1 MHVGVHGF
9 TNSIIVIGL
18 HATDVGTAR
27 NISGY
32 SWGVHCMSA
41 KGCVADVLRRLYHT
55 QLRAREAGRRSGALH
70 EGEKVCVRE
79 CVCVLPKAN
88 RVQINVYSFI
98 GVIRA

>member
-1 MHVGVHGF
+1 MHARDHGF
-9 TNSIIVIGL
+9 MNSIIVIGL
-18 HATDVGTAR
+18 HASDVTTAR
-27 NISGY
+27 NISWH
-32 SWGVHCMSA
+32 SWVVYYISA

-55 QLRAREAGRRSGALH
+55 QVRAREAGRRSGALH
-70 EGEKVCVRE
+70 GGEKVCVRE